1 MRVLILDD
9 EPARQLLLGMKW
21 AAHTVVQAWNASEAI
36 HALDAATFDVVSLD
50 HDLGPASRGDGDRVA
65 RHIVSMPAHC
75 RPALALVHSA
85 NPVGA
90 RAMVQT
96 LSRVMDARQIDALT
110 FPVQP

>member
-1 MRVLILDD
+1 MDD
-9 EPARQLLLGMKW
+9 EPGRHMLLGMKW
-21 AAHTVVQAWNASEAI
+21 KAHTVVQAWTSKE
-36 HALDAATFDVVSLD
+36 ALDLLAAETFDVVSLD

-65 RHIVSMPAHC
+65 RFIAEMPAER
-75 RPALALVHSA
+75 RPQIALVHSA

-90 RAMVQT
+90 KAMVQT

>member
-9 EPARQLLLGMKW
+9 EPARHALLGMKW
-21 AAHTVVQAWNASEAI
+21 AAHTVVQAWTASEAI
-36 HALDAATFDVVSLD
+36 RALNGEVFDVVSLD

-65 RHIVSMPAHC
+65 RYITTMPPAR
-75 RPALALVHSA
+75 RPAIALVHSS

-90 RAMVQT
+90 KAMAQT
-96 LSRVMDARQIDALT
+96 LARVMDARQIDALT